1 MASVLVYDG
10 DCGMCTKTAAFAAN
24 RLRPSR
30 GRYAVTAY
38 QDADLVAFLYREDVY
53 RKPEERDGTAEVISP
68 DGIVTVG
75 TYDEVVL
82 SPDGHSVITTGDGVT
97 ELRTTDELELS
108 DPIDLTGVVG
118 TNSLLAF
125 VPD

>member
-1 MASVLVYDG
+1 
-10 DCGMCTKTAAFAAN
+10 
-24 RLRPSR
+24 
-30 GRYAVTAY
+30 
-38 QDADLVAFLYREDVY
+38 
-53 RKPEERDGTAEVISP
+53 
-68 DGIVTVG
+68 
-75 TYDEVVL
+75 VVL

-97 ELRTTDELELS
+97 ELRTTDELELG